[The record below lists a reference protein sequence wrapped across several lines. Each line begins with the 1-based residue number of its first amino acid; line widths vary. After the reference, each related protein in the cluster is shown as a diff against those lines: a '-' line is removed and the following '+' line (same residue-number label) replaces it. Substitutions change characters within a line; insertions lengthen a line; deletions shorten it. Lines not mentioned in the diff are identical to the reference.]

1 MAVMPFV
8 RRTLRD
14 ELHSISLTIH
24 ISHLTPASA
33 DTARGGDFSL
43 LYRSDSEDLHV

>member
-8 RRTLRD
+8 RRTLRN
-14 ELHSISLTIH
+14 ELLSSRFIIH
-24 ISHLTPASA
+24 INHLTPASA
-33 DTARGGDFSL
+33 DSACRGDFSL

>member
-8 RRTLRD
+8 RRTLSD
-14 ELHSISLTIH
+14 ELLSIRFIIH
-24 ISHLTPASA
+24 INHLTPASA
-33 DTARGGDFSL
+33 ETVRRGDFSL